1 MQISISKRGSVTVM
15 HIQGDVDSSTYL
27 NVIDKAQQAYDD
39 GARNL
44 LLDLS
49 KVPYV
54 SSAGLMA
61 LHTVARIFMGQ
72 PVNTKEGGRPTF
84 RAIHPQQDA
93 SIRNYVKLLSPQPAV
108 MQVLDVVGL
117 SQFLEIFSDLEIAL
131 DSFTAPA
138 A

>member
-54 SSAGLMA
+54 SSAGQ
-61 LHTVARIFMGQ
+61 I
-72 PVNTKEGGRPTF
+72 GR
-84 RAIHPQQDA
+84 AH
-93 SIRNYVKLLSPQPAV
+93 V
-108 MQVLDVVGL
+108 
-117 SQFLEIFSDLEIAL
+117 
-131 DSFTAPA
+131 
-138 A
+138 